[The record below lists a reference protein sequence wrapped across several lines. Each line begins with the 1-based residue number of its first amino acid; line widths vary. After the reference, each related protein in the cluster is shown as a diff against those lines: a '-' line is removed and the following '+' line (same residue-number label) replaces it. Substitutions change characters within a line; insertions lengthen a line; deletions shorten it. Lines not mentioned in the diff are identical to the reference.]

1 MRYERRWASDSRSV
15 HCPWGS
21 SATVE
26 GTVSTYPV
34 QTEDCVTRLVLNPTR
49 MEDLRIGAMCLDE
62 VIKNQ
67 VQAIEDEERAK
78 RQEIANKKAAVT
90 KVRSKIRTSLW
101 EKNPHSH
108 F

>member
-1 MRYERRWASDSRSV
+1 
-15 HCPWGS
+15 
-21 SATVE
+21 
-26 GTVSTYPV
+26 
-34 QTEDCVTRLVLNPTR
+34 